1 MRSHPPIVQASRARA
16 LCSVSGQAYGQ
27 TTYLITTLQR
37 VPRGTEGA
45 VSTEGTLAGAVAAAG
60 FAVIAVVLQQVG
72 VISAATFSC
81 IYAHGRQ
88 WVCIGNPKRVSEQVS
103 WPEALVVAAAATAA
117 NLFESYLG
125 AMLQGRV
132 EWLSNDVI
140 NMIQIVLAAALAIAG
155 SHALL

>member
-1 MRSHPPIVQASRARA
+1 MHARRGDEHTIKTP
-16 LCSVSGQAYGQ
+16 SV
-27 TTYLITTLQR
+27 
-37 VPRGTEGA
+37 
-45 VSTEGTLAGAVAAAG
+45 
-60 FAVIAVVLQQVG
+60 F
-72 VISAATFSC
+72 
-81 IYAHGRQ
+81 
-88 WVCIGNPKRVSEQVS
+88 SEQVS

-125 AMLQGRV
+125 AMVQGRV